1 MKPTY
6 YGTEVRIEI
15 RGLGLDGTRVVQR
28 FDPEANAWIDD
39 ATFYEAS
46 DSCSTD
52 SKRYALG
59 LQSTLRKT
67 DGPLGLSAWPGLAKR
82 G

>member
-15 RGLGLDGTRVVQR
+15 RGMGLDGTRVVQR
-28 FDPEANAWIDD
+28 FDPETTTWIDD
-39 ATFYEAS
+39 AVFYEAS
-46 DSCSTD
+46 DSCSAE
-52 SKRYALG
+52 SKRYAM
-59 LQSTLRKT
+59 S
-67 DGPLGLSAWPGLAKR
+67 LAKR